1 MIVSSVRCGWELSV
15 CRCGGSWIVSHE
27 GNVWRMCKRHAVAH
41 GKILRRERDAVRAFL
56 LAVGVSDLA
65 VFGDDPFGA
74 VAATGA
80 FDGDYRRCRFSR
92 VYNSRRWA
100 GVFDGCSD
108 AGDIVDTCRLVLE
121 RAGDL

>member
-1 MIVSSVRCGWELSV
+1 MAASVRCEWESSE
-15 CRCGGSWIVSHE
+15 CRRVGSWYAPHD
-27 GNVWRMCKRHAVAH
+27 GHTWRLCDRHAAALA
-41 GKILRRERDAVRAFL
+41 GRQRREIAAVRAFL
-56 LAVGVSDLA
+56 VAVGVSDVSAFLA
-65 VFGDDPFGA
+65 DPVGV

-80 FDGDYRRCRFSR
+80 FDGEYRRCRFSR

-108 AGDIVDTCRLVLE
+108 AGDVVDTCRLVLE